1 MAPFLLAPAGDAQ
14 ASHAGFSS
22 FSVILRYLLEYKM
35 FEENLAL
42 LRTRHK
48 NIQRYRQ
55 LLESSLTDFERS
67 YIGKR
72 ILEEQLAIETLSA
85 NGPSEATSTGPCATR
100 GHPAPLPD

>member
-1 MAPFLLAPAGDAQ
+1 LLDPAGYAHASDA
-14 ASHAGFSS
+14 SFSS
-22 FSVILRYLLEYKM
+22 FSVILKCLLEYKM

-55 LLESSLTDFERS
+55 LLESSLTDFERA

-85 NGPSEATSTGPCATR
+85 NGPSEATSTGPRAT
-100 GHPAPLPD
+100 

>member
-1 MAPFLLAPAGDAQ
+1 
-14 ASHAGFSS
+14 
-22 FSVILRYLLEYKM
+22 M